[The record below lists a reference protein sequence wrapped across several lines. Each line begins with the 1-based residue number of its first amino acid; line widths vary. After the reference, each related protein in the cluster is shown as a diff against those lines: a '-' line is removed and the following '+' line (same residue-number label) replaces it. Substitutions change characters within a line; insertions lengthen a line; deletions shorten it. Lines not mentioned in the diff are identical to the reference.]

1 MTRTLIVVVGVVLAA
16 HGVIHLIGTVAYTG
30 LGHVEGLPYKT
41 TLLGGRWD
49 VGDAGIS
56 LFGFLWVL
64 PAIGFVAAA
73 IALLTGWTWW
83 VPALLASSSIS
94 LVLVTLDWG
103 NAYIGGILDVVI
115 LAAVFVLSRTAGALS

>member
-1 MTRTLIVVVGVVLAA
+1 MARTLIVVAAVVMAA
-16 HGVIHLIGTVAYTG
+16 HGLIHLMGTIVYTR
-30 LGHVEGLPYKT
+30 LGHIEGLSYKT
-41 TLLGGRWD
+41 TLLAERWD
-49 VGDAGIS
+49 VGGAGIS
-56 LFGFLWVL
+56 LFGFLWVV

-83 VPALLASSSIS
+83 VPALLASSAIS

-115 LAAVFVLSRTAGALS
+115 IAAVFVLSRTVGALS

>member
-1 MTRTLIVVVGVVLAA
+1 MARTLIVVAAVVIAA
-16 HGVIHLIGTVAYTG
+16 HGLIHLMGTIVYTRF
-30 LGHVEGLPYKT
+30 GHIEGLSYKT
-41 TLLGGRWD
+41 TLFAERWD
-49 VGDAGIS
+49 VGHAGIS

-64 PAIGFVAAA
+64 PSIGFVAAA

-83 VPALLASSSIS
+83 APALLASSSIS

-115 LAAVFVLSRTAGALS
+115 LAAVFVLSRTNG